1 MSAATMLACSANRIG
16 MGKHSFLGPTDPQF
30 TLNTDLGRQ
39 SYPAHAIVEQF
50 EAAKKECAENPAVL
64 SAWLPMLRQ
73 YGPALIV
80 RCQLAK
86 ELSEE
91 LVFAWLAKYMMPGE
105 QEKAKGIAAY
115 LADHAKFKSHSR
127 FINRDKARDLG
138 LTIEDLESDQHLQDA
153 VLSIFHAV
161 SHTFNATPTVKIIEN
176 HLGKAF
182 IKVQSVQQITM
193 APAPVF
199 PQPPQPPPN
208 S

>member
-1 MSAATMLACSANRIG
+1 
-16 MGKHSFLGPTDPQF
+16 
-30 TLNTDLGRQ
+30 
-39 SYPAHAIVEQF
+39 
-50 EAAKKECAENPAVL
+50 
-64 SAWLPMLRQ
+64 MLRQ

-138 LTIEDLESDQHLQDA
+138 LAIEDLESDQHLQDA